1 MRWITVAASAAA
13 GALVLLG
20 TLWIGGGAAPVTRA
34 ADTGAIV
41 GWVYWGLPPYGRPY
55 GVEGQAPAGQPAG
68 RADVEPGGELPPPA
82 VPPAGTEP
90 GTQPGRGEAP
100 QCVDCLPGLRFAW
113 PVPLQ
118 GALVAVQGTSL
129 SATTDED
136 GWFMIEG
143 VPLGTYYTLAA
154 TIPGGAK
161 VVPTAL
167 TGQPAYPV
175 PSSRGLYA
183 LRTNVAVGSTA
194 KPINVG
200 ALFLGR
206 TWYGPMPAAQHDQP
220 PQGAPSEGG
229 G

>member
-34 ADTGAIV
+34 ADTGTIV

-55 GVEGQAPAGQPAG
+55 GVEGQAPA
-68 RADVEPGGELPPPA
+68 
-82 VPPAGTEP
+82 
-90 GTQPGRGEAP
+90 
-100 QCVDCLPGLRFAW
+100 
-113 PVPLQ
+113 
-118 GALVAVQGTSL
+118 
-129 SATTDED
+129 
-136 GWFMIEG
+136 
-143 VPLGTYYTLAA
+143 
-154 TIPGGAK
+154 
-161 VVPTAL
+161 
-167 TGQPAYPV
+167 GQPAYPV

-200 ALFLGR
+200 ALFVGR
-206 TWYGPMPAAQHDQP
+206 TWYGPMPTAQPDQP